1 VIRIAITAAAFE
13 AIIASLPF
21 DTVSFERDPD
31 NNGGRL
37 IWLAPHIAV
46 CPCHALGRES
56 YERGRYGT
64 LALQSHTKKIIFG
77 SSVR

>member
-1 VIRIAITAAAFE
+1 LIRIAVTAAAFE
-13 AIIASLPF
+13 AIVATLPF
-21 DTVSFERDPD
+21 GTVSFERDPD
-31 NNGGRL
+31 ANGEHL

-64 LALQSHTKKIIFG
+64 LALQSHTRRSF
-77 SSVR
+77 SVLQFR